1 MVKPSD
7 EVTLGE
13 VYRAVQ
19 ALDARMAAMNDEMRQ
34 EAHSVRNKLGAQ
46 GTAIALT
53 ELKVT
58 EMGRELVGLKDE
70 RQTHAGWI
78 IGFLL
83 AGATGIAEYLVHRFS
98 R

>member
-1 MVKPSD
+1 MVKDSD
-7 EVTLGE
+7 VTLGE

-19 ALDARMAAMNDEMRQ
+19 ALDARMAAMSTDMKD
-34 EAHSVRNKLGAQ
+34 EAHSVRNKLAAQ

-58 EMGRELVGLKDE
+58 EMGREIGALKRE
-70 RQTHAGWI
+70 RQTHTGWLVGFICAAAAGV
-78 IGFLL
+78 F
-83 AGATGIAEYLVHRFS
+83 EYIVHRLT